1 MSIQIHPIQV
11 LNKTSVRN
19 QNKSVDIIEN
29 GTTEVK
35 ADKGYSGINKVTIN
49 VDVPSSGNLYTG
61 HADAEGLKAIGWTDE
76 DIAYYQEHGVNWNE
90 EEDDSHKVPEANKDL
105 YGVLTLN
112 NISSYKNDI
121 YYLPKIDTSNL
132 TSLNKAFQALNYM
145 VAIPVID
152 TSNVTDMSHAFTNCY
167 SLKCV
172 PPLNTSNV
180 TIMDYTF
187 SLCRSLTK
195 APILDT
201 SKVTS
206 MTGIYSDCTSLQDV
220 PLLDTSVL
228 NYKNSMFAGCYALR
242 HINIVS
248 ANKAVLNVENV
259 WGITGVYIKSN
270 GGSIDLGYAAR
281 HLSKESLIYSINNS
295 PGIAIRLVSKVYNRL
310 ANDPD
315 VLQALE
321 NNPSAVLRSL

>member
-1 MSIQIHPIQV
+1 
-11 LNKTSVRN
+11 
-19 QNKSVDIIEN
+19 
-29 GTTEVK
+29 
-35 ADKGYSGINKVTIN
+35 
-49 VDVPSSGNLYTG
+49 
-61 HADAEGLKAIGWTDE
+61 
-76 DIAYYQEHGVNWNE
+76 
-90 EEDDSHKVPEANKDL
+90 
-105 YGVLTLN
+105 
-112 NISSYKNDI
+112 
-121 YYLPKIDTSNL
+121 
-132 TSLNKAFQALNYM
+132 M